1 MSPFAGGSAFAMAR
15 DVGEGFVQ
23 VSERTFRGM
32 PDAETQQLAHE
43 IDRYMRELRG
53 ESGVNEDSA
62 QLQARQRRL
71 QRLRQALTVLR
82 AYQQKMR
89 R

>member
-1 MSPFAGGSAFAMAR
+1 MSPFLGGSAFSMSR

-32 PDAETQQLAHE
+32 TDGEMQQLAYE
-43 IDRYMRELRG
+43 VERYMRELRG
-53 ESGVNEDSA
+53 ESGVQENTAE
-62 QLQARQRRL
+62 LQARQRRL
-71 QRLRQALTVLR
+71 QRLRQAMTVLR
-82 AYQQKMR
+82 AYQQKIR